1 MVRAAW
7 RATVYE
13 VLKSWTG
20 GGNGNP
26 LQYSC
31 LENPMDREAWQVTV
45 YGVSSIRHDWATK
58 PSTVHFCCRSVTKLC
73 RALCD
78 PMDCSTPGSPVLHY
92 LQEFAQTHAHWVSDA
107 IQPSHLLSPSLPPAF
122 SLSQHQSFF
131 QWVSSSD
138 VGTDIGDI
146 DGGGWDEICGDLVYI
161 LKIMFEEFDDE
172 WYRHLGKGKN

>member
-1 MVRAAW
+1 MVRADW

-58 PSTVHFCCRSVTKLC
+58 PSAVYFFV
-73 RALCD
+73 
-78 PMDCSTPGSPVLHY
+78 V
-92 LQEFAQTHAHWVSDA
+92 Q
-107 IQPSHLLSPSLPPAF
+107 LLSCVGLFVTLWTAAHQVPLSFTISRSLLKLMPIESVMPSNHLIFCHPLCLLPSVFLSIRVF
-122 SLSQHQSFF
+122 SSESALQIWGQ
-131 QWVSSSD
+131 
-138 VGTDIGDI
+138 I
-146 DGGGWDEICGDLVYI
+146 LVI
-161 LKIMFEEFDDE
+161 
-172 WYRHLGKGKN
+172 

>member
-7 RATVYE
+7 RATVYG

-20 GGNGNP
+20 GGNSNP

-31 LENPMDREAWQVTV
+31 LENPMDRGAWQATV
-45 YGVSSIRHDWATK
+45 YGVTRVTHNWATK
-58 PSTVHFCCRSVTKLC
+58 PSTVHFCCCSVSKLC
-73 RALCD
+73 RTLCN

-92 LQEFAQTHAHWVSDA
+92 LQEFLKLMPIESVM
-107 IQPSHLLSPSLPPAF
+107 PSNHLIFCHPLCLLPPVFPSIRVF
-122 SLSQHQSFF
+122 SSE
-131 QWVSSSD
+131 SD
-138 VGTDIGDI
+138 LGIDIGDI